1 MAPVLNI
8 YWNICRLAIIQKPCN
23 KLDSCS
29 LIIIHNVDISCR
41 VQSQSV
47 IRLVCGFCFLSL
59 PCMGNT
65 ATGSSNSI
73 LREFCLCEGSLFGQ
87 TLLSMQ
93 LTVSIPVFIN
103 SILAIRNFLIKSTV
117 FSAWG
122 FLGALFLRKVR

>member
-1 MAPVLNI
+1 MAPGLNI
-8 YWNICRLAIIQKPCN
+8 CWNICTLGIIQKPCK
-23 KLDSCS
+23 KLDPCS
-29 LIIIHNVDISCR
+29 LIIIHNDISCR

-65 ATGSSNSI
+65 ATCSSNSI
-73 LREFCLCEGSLFGQ
+73 LRRFCLCEGFLFGQ
-87 TLLSMQ
+87 TLFSMQ
-93 LTVSIPVFIN
+93 LAVSIPVFIN